1 MFVNIGL
8 RRLVVLG
15 LVLVRELANL
25 VDAMKHAGRRG
36 S

>member
-15 LVLVRELANL
+15 LVVRELANL
-25 VDAMKHAGRRG
+25 VDAGRHAGRRG